1 MVDASQDFD
10 LPLHAF
16 EVLVFKHLG
25 FVKNLDCHGNLR
37 VDVDG
42 SPDLAEV
49 SFPYCFVDLVS
60 GGTFFCLFLVVE
72 SFEASQT
79 LLNTFH
85 DR

>member
-10 LPLHAF
+10 LTLDAF

-49 SFPYCFVDLVS
+49 SFPYCLVDLVS

-79 LLNTFH
+79 LLNAFH